1 MVVGARTVQLPTTNK
16 MMSIY
21 AYFVFTKTMKLV
33 PYIFMAVAIFSEV
46 STIATTPI
54 I

>member
-1 MVVGARTVQLPTTNK
+1 MVVGARTVQSTTTDK

-21 AYFVFTKTMKLV
+21 AQYIFTKTMKLV

>member
-1 MVVGARTVQLPTTNK
+1 
-16 MMSIY
+16 
-21 AYFVFTKTMKLV
+21 MKLV

>member
-1 MVVGARTVQLPTTNK
+1 
-16 MMSIY
+16 
-21 AYFVFTKTMKLV
+21 MKLI
-33 PYIFMAVAIFSEV
+33 PYIFMAVAIFSDV

>member
-1 MVVGARTVQLPTTNK
+1 
-16 MMSIY
+16 
-21 AYFVFTKTMKLV
+21 MKLV
-33 PYIFMAVAIFSEV
+33 PYIFMADAIFSEV